1 VYVCVCVRAQI
12 IAVLECMCICLCA
25 CARTAAEARCLV
37 LSRSALISA
46 GNKLL
51 VVFFLIVSDVLF
63 LRRLMLE
70 VQVTQSPHIEFHL
83 KWAEGVLLNHGS
95 HIMAE
100 RATFSASLRA
110 LHMGFS
116 KQFGGMCK
124 MPKLLLRCG
133 LLHCACVCGEKPFP
147 GPPDPC
153 LLLYASIIRRCHFG
167 YACVAVNSDY
177 FSPLRQLFFSSPSTK
192 RVLVFL
198 CLLS

>member
-1 VYVCVCVRAQI
+1 MYVCVCARADHCHLGGHLYLCVR
-12 IAVLECMCICLCA
+12 
-25 CARTAAEARCLV
+25 ARTAATARRLV
-37 LSRSALISA
+37 LSRNALISA
-46 GNKLL
+46 RNILL
-51 VVFFLIVSDVLF
+51 LRNILLSIFFLIASDVLF

-133 LLHCACVCGEKPFP
+133 LLH
-147 GPPDPC
+147 
-153 LLLYASIIRRCHFG
+153 
-167 YACVAVNSDY
+167 YACV
-177 FSPLRQLFFSSPSTK
+177 
-192 RVLVFL
+192 
-198 CLLS
+198 